1 MGGNL
6 LVCLFFLQDQW
17 YLTRDCITEEL
28 FSAFSINQHQSINLW
43 QRVGNLELLSLSW
56 YFLVYVDGPNL
67 AQIITVLYTLTLV
80 LSYPLRENG
89 LVCSF
94 KSPEVLKGTGFPK
107 PQKPAWIQVLA
118 TVLVDSKE
126 LWFQDFKRWSGRMLQ
141 RTWTYHEICA
151 SVGLDAGWRF
161 NHSK

>member
-67 AQIITVLYTLTLV
+67 AQIITVL
-80 LSYPLRENG
+80 
-89 LVCSF
+89 
-94 KSPEVLKGTGFPK
+94 
-107 PQKPAWIQVLA
+107 
-118 TVLVDSKE
+118 
-126 LWFQDFKRWSGRMLQ
+126 
-141 RTWTYHEICA
+141 
-151 SVGLDAGWRF
+151 
-161 NHSK
+161 